1 MSIQKERCWLFVP
14 GHSQK
19 MVDKAL
25 GLDVDVIIFDLEDGV
40 PPDKKESARCVVA
53 EALGQ
58 PASCAKRFVR
68 VHAPAAVCRASVARS
83 ARAPSGPR

>member
-40 PPDKKESARCVVA
+40 PPDKKESARSPWA
-53 EALGQ
+53 T
-58 PASCAKRFVR
+58 
-68 VHAPAAVCRASVARS
+68 
-83 ARAPSGPR
+83 